1 MWARNYLYAPAEK
14 RKLYSYSA
22 PKARRVKEQ
31 KSPPKGRFYSFQT
44 VGGTPPV

>member
-1 MWARNYLYAPAEK
+1 MSARNYLYAPAEK

-22 PKARRVKEQ
+22 RKARGVKER

-44 VGGTPPV
+44 ACGTQSV